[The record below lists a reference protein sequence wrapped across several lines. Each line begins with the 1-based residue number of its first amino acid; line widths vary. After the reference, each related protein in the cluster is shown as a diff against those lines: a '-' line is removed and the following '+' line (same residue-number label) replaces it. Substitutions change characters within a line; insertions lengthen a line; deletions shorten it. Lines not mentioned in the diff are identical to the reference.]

1 MESRKEESET
11 LNLSAWIGGP
21 WPSQPCTQG
30 RPGLSPAEES
40 ALGSHHHEIWEEDV
54 ATFDGLLTKAS
65 IGMNK
70 AKAGSICICLPAGL
84 LGLTGRG
91 HQSPVVRTASHHRL
105 SQVFHL
111 KSKKEKLGQ
120 TEV

>member
-1 MESRKEESET
+1 M
-11 LNLSAWIGGP
+11 
-21 WPSQPCTQG
+21 
-30 RPGLSPAEES
+30 
-40 ALGSHHHEIWEEDV
+40 

-91 HQSPVVRTASHHRL
+91 HQSPVVRTASPPHRL

-111 KSKKEKLGQ
+111 KSKKRSWGRQKSEAVLEGRGSV
-120 TEV
+120 TCR